1 MDKKLGSADRPP
13 SAPVI
18 VAARGPTDG
27 RMCSRMEL
35 VRVTSTLL
43 LARLLDGRREML
55 ECFLRSELAEEPLAL
70 GRRGTV
76 GGMAHSRKS
85 DSSTGVSPGAGE
97 KVKGAVLLMEFE
109 KVVVRGARLKPRLE
123 AVAESSSSPAGAVM
137 ERAGTG
143 REGEA
148 VVEVVQE
155 NVR

>member
-1 MDKKLGSADRPP
+1 LRRLDAPLVDKKLGNADLPP
-13 SAPVI
+13 STAVM
-18 VAARGPTDG
+18 VAARGAREG
-27 RMCSRMEL
+27 RMCSRIEL

-55 ECFLRSELAEEPLAL
+55 DGFLRIELAEEPVAL

-97 KVKGAVLLMEFE
+97 KVKGAVLLIELE

-123 AVAESSSSPAGAVM
+123 AAAARSSSPP
-137 ERAGTG
+137 
-143 REGEA
+143 
-148 VVEVVQE
+148 
-155 NVR
+155 